1 MLNQFKKA
9 MQVIAIAT
17 VTTISFAQPGGR
29 GFSSY
34 MTAGGM
40 TPDYMLRD
48 LQRFVVAFD
57 LTEEQSMIVE
67 QILRDYDESF
77 KEASDASQEGIGD
90 SFRSMRGTG
99 EDTSRERSRELRE
112 RSGEIRDKL
121 NAARSLG
128 EDADTKELQDRLNKE
143 LDEIRTEINAQRL
156 EQWQSPER
164 QAAFEEMALL
174 VQDQLRLK
182 RQMRDEFE
190 GDLVEV
196 LSEEQAKL
204 WPALQRQLIRDRL
217 LPRGRLSGESLDV
230 MGLVEQQDYE
240 DDVLL
245 NILPALN
252 EWDVNVT
259 ASLVARDDYLVSNQG
274 TLMASMR
281 SMDTSSGIDV
291 LKMQG
296 KLSEEV
302 RFVNDSAVVNIVL
315 LLPENEKNKFDA
327 IAKLQSYPRIY
338 RASRVDRAYEAAL
351 ELEGLEPEILQ
362 AIMDLQDN
370 MDSEF
375 IYANE
380 NLLSA
385 THEWES
391 QEQIERM
398 NRFAQRMM
406 GGSNERTENPI
417 QIAEAAKQ
425 TIEDNYLEL
434 LRGLLTEEQIKELG
448 GLEKRNPRESRQ
460 RDRGRNRGAGQDN
473 RGGSGGFGGGREEF
487 MNRFD
492 KDGNG
497 EISEEERQAIRD
509 YFRNGGGQRGG
520 GSDGG
525 GRP

>member
-1 MLNQFKKA
+1 
-9 MQVIAIAT
+9 
-17 VTTISFAQPGGR
+17 
-29 GFSSY
+29 
-34 MTAGGM
+34 
-40 TPDYMLRD
+40 
-48 LQRFVVAFD
+48 
-57 LTEEQSMIVE
+57 
-67 QILRDYDESF
+67 
-77 KEASDASQEGIGD
+77 
-90 SFRSMRGTG
+90 
-99 EDTSRERSRELRE
+99 
-112 RSGEIRDKL
+112 
-121 NAARSLG
+121 
-128 EDADTKELQDRLNKE
+128 
-143 LDEIRTEINAQRL
+143 
-156 EQWQSPER
+156 
-164 QAAFEEMALL
+164 
-174 VQDQLRLK
+174 
-182 RQMRDEFE
+182 
-190 GDLVEV
+190 
-196 LSEEQAKL
+196 
-204 WPALQRQLIRDRL
+204 
-217 LPRGRLSGESLDV
+217 
-230 MGLVEQQDYE
+230 
-240 DDVLL
+240 
-245 NILPALN
+245 
-252 EWDVNVT
+252 
-259 ASLVARDDYLVSNQG
+259 
-274 TLMASMR
+274 MASMR